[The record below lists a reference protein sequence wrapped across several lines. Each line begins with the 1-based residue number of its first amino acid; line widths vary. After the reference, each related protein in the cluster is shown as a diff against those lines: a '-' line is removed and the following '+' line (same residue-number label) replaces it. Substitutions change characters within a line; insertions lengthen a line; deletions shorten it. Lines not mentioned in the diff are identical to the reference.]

1 MDSLADDWDDVL
13 DRLEADLDALER
25 SLRDAHAPVS
35 VVEPWSLPSGLG
47 PLPDRLARRALALSE
62 RQDTLAGLLEQRR
75 TTTGRHLAAVRAVPA
90 SRAPM
95 PAVYLDVE
103 G

>member
-1 MDSLADDWDDVL
+1 LAEDWEVVL
-13 DRLEADLDALER
+13 DRLEADLDAVER
-25 SLRDAHAPVS
+25 SFRDGHAP

-47 PLPDRLARRALALSE
+47 PLPERLARRALALSE
-62 RQDTLAGLLEQRR
+62 RQDTLAVLLEQRR
-75 TTTGRHLAAVRAVPA
+75 TTTGRHLAAVRSVPA
-90 SRAPM
+90 PHSAM